1 MILGEKIREYVKEY
15 ILDEIGKVDFDKGF
29 STLEML
35 LEITLKENRFN
46 KRFGSKLGS
55 IDFSEWDVELG
66 FRLPEF
72 FEKINTIVPDKN
84 RSWEDMKNE
93 TERAYRIAFD
103 YTQKFETSDAEK
115 PKVTE
120 DIYGSVFYVYLKEC
134 IENEVW
140 IKNAFMDAIDFCGFA
155 TKIVEDEKVFFENRF
170 VPLKWKS
177 NDEEKFEFDLKEGVK
192 FLGEPGAGKTTQMKK
207 LYLDEAQEVLK
218 KEGHQVFPIWISCI
232 KLQENRTKIEDA
244 VKEALKEVEHDKYYE
259 LLLSGNHISLYID
272 GFNEIIESS
281 KEMEDYKDEILFE
294 FIDDDNAYEYLEK
307 LFVLMEKDIIESY
320 TMDIDEDEEK
330 LYEVINRYNIH
341 LLVDNSKTYHPP
353 VIYEED
359 PNSNNLMGF
368 LEYENH
374 NGVYTTDI
382 SLINSGSLLKA
393 NGGCLIV
400 RMNSLASN
408 GYSYYHLKKALMTN
422 KVTYDASKSYLDILS
437 INTLKPQPVPINVKV
452 ILIGDMDTYDALYNL
467 DEDFSK
473 LFPLRA
479 EFYPIVDVNE
489 NAINYVNRAIN
500 NKIKEN
506 NLMPITEEG
515 RNEII
520 KYLSRSASRKTK
532 INIDTTEIDKVI
544 ILANYNAKKRNS
556 LLIDG
561 DDIRKFAY
569 YKERIEEEYDKLYEE
584 SKIILSVT
592 GEKIGVINGL
602 SVLDTGYH
610 SFGKPVRIT
619 CIAHK
624 GNGRIIDIHKESK
637 LSGKIHDKSI
647 NIIRGLVSNI
657 INSYED
663 IPVDFYLNFEQ
674 SYGII
679 DGDSASVAE
688 VLCILSALTKKPIK
702 QNISITGSINQLG
715 EVQAIGGVNEKI
727 EGFFKVCKFIDDYK
741 GKGVLIPSSNKDEL
755 ILMPEVEKAIEDGDF
770 HIYTMDTLDD
780 AIETLILKENETIEE
795 FYFILKEEI
804 KKYRS
809 KKE

>member
-1 MILGEKIREYVKEY
+1 MKQELTSQEVKFNFKFKENKENGSVTMIPEIDGEYEKIGRALGINREGYNIYLIDSFSKDKLTKLQAYIKEQYKYKSPPKDICYIVLEDYKKPEVLFISNGNGNKLVKAVEGIRNNY
-15 ILDEIGKVDFDKGF
+15 IELVEEFYN
-29 STLEML
+29 S
-35 LEITLKENRFN
+35 
-46 KRFGSKLGS
+46 SK
-55 IDFSEWDVELG
+55 
-66 FRLPEF
+66 
-72 FEKINTIVPDKN
+72 
-84 RSWEDMKNE
+84 
-93 TERAYRIAFD
+93 
-103 YTQKFETSDAEK
+103 
-115 PKVTE
+115 
-120 DIYGSVFYVYLKEC
+120 
-134 IENEVW
+134 
-140 IKNAFMDAIDFCGFA
+140 
-155 TKIVEDEKVFFENRF
+155 EDEKDELIEEIQSKRNSYISELMEMAKKENFEVKVTNKGF
-170 VPLKWKS
+170 AFIPLINGKVISEREYDNLDK
-177 NDEEKFEFDLKEGVK
+177 EKKEVIVAK
-192 FLGEPGAGKTTQMKK
+192 AT
-207 LYLDEAQEVLK
+207 VLK
-218 KEGHQVFPIWISCI
+218 KKAEVVLVKIKDIEVKSIS
-232 KLQENRTKIEDA
+232 K
-244 VKEALKEVEHDKYYE
+244 LKEVYSDF
-259 LLLSGNHISLYID
+259 LT
-272 GFNEIIESS
+272 

-307 LFVLMEKDIIESY
+307 LFTLMEKDIIECY

-330 LYEVINRYNIH
+330 LYEVINRYDIH

-359 PNSNNLMGF
+359 PSTNNLMGF

-382 SLINSGSLLKA
+382 NLINSGSLLKA

-400 RMNSLASN
+400 RMNTLASN

-422 KVTYDASKSYLDILS
+422 KVTYDASKSYLDIIS
-437 INTLKPQPVPINVKV
+437 INTLKPQPIPIDVKV
-452 ILIGDMDTYDALYNL
+452 ILIGDMETYDTLYSL

-479 EFYPIVDVNE
+479 EFYPIVDVNK
-489 NAINYVNRAIN
+489 NAVNYIKSAVD
-500 NKIKEN
+500 NKIKVN
-506 NLMPITEEG
+506 GLMQISEKG
-515 RNEII
+515 INEII

-532 INIDTTEIDKVI
+532 INIDIAEIDKVI

-556 LLIDG
+556 LLIEDE
-561 DDIRKFAY
+561 DIINVVY
-569 YKERIEEEYDKLYEE
+569 YKERIEEEYDKLYKE

-619 CIAHK
+619 CVAHK
-624 GNGRIIDIHKESK
+624 GTGKIIDIHKESK
-637 LSGKIHDKSI
+637 LSGKIHEKSV
-647 NIIRGLVSNI
+647 NIIKGLISNI

-688 VLCILSALTKKPIK
+688 VICILSALTKRPIN
-702 QNISITGSINQLG
+702 QSISVTGSINQLG

-741 GKGVLIPSSNKDEL
+741 EKGVLIPSSNKDEL

-770 HIYTMDTLDD
+770 HIYVMNTLDD
-780 AIETLILKENETIEE
+780 AIETLILKEEETIED
-795 FYFILKEEI
+795 FYFNLKEEI
-804 KKYRS
+804 KKYNNI
-809 KKE
+809 K

>member
-1 MILGEKIREYVKEY
+1 MKKELTFQEVKFNFKFKENKEKGSVTMIPEIDGEYEKIARALNINREGYNIYLIDSFSKEKLVKLQAYVREQYKYLAPPKDICYVVLEDYKKPEVLFVSNGNGNKLKDAVEGVRNNY
-15 ILDEIGKVDFDKGF
+15 IELIEEFYN
-29 STLEML
+29 S
-35 LEITLKENRFN
+35 
-46 KRFGSKLGS
+46 SK
-55 IDFSEWDVELG
+55 
-66 FRLPEF
+66 
-72 FEKINTIVPDKN
+72 
-84 RSWEDMKNE
+84 
-93 TERAYRIAFD
+93 
-103 YTQKFETSDAEK
+103 
-115 PKVTE
+115 
-120 DIYGSVFYVYLKEC
+120 
-134 IENEVW
+134 
-140 IKNAFMDAIDFCGFA
+140 
-155 TKIVEDEKVFFENRF
+155 EDEKDELIEEIQNKRNSYISELMEMAKKENFEVKVTNKGF
-170 VPLKWKS
+170 AFLPLINGKVIS
-177 NDEEKFEFDLKEGVK
+177 EREYDNLDREKKDMIVAK
-192 FLGEPGAGKTTQMKK
+192 AT
-207 LYLDEAQEVLK
+207 VLK
-218 KEGHQVFPIWISCI
+218 KKAEIVLG
-232 KLQENRTKIEDA
+232 KLKDIEVKSITK
-244 VKEALKEVEHDKYYE
+244 LKEVYSDF
-259 LLLSGNHISLYID
+259 LT
-272 GFNEIIESS
+272 
-281 KEMEDYKDEILFE
+281 KEMEDYKDEVLFE

-330 LYEVINRYNIH
+330 LYEVINKYNVH

-393 NGGCLIV
+393 NGGCLII

-408 GYSYYHLKKALMTN
+408 GYAYYHLKKALMTN

-452 ILIGDMDTYDALYNL
+452 ILIGDMDTYDTLYNL

-489 NAINYVNRAIN
+489 NAVNYVNRAIN

-624 GNGRIIDIHKESK
+624 GSGRIIDIHKESK
-637 LSGKIHDKSI
+637 LSGKIHDKSV

-674 SYGII
+674 SYGVI